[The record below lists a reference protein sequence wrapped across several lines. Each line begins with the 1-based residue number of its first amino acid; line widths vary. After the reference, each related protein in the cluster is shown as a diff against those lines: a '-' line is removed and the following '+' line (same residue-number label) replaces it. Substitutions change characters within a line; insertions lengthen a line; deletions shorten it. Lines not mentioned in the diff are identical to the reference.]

1 VKAAI
6 ITSIENKIE
15 HLERELNEIKKR
27 IYRLEEEHK
36 MKLEHFEKTMGDSF
50 EGHEIWFEWKSLIEL
65 KKSMEEE
72 LRELKKMFKEIVKE
86 DVAT

>member
-1 VKAAI
+1 MTNEALLVQLAKKYPDVVKAAI

-50 EGHEIWFEWKSLIEL
+50 EGHEI
-65 KKSMEEE
+65 
-72 LRELKKMFKEIVKE
+72 
-86 DVAT
+86 